1 MDTAA
6 HPAGNGASGTTLI
19 SHLLDSLAKRS
30 NYLEE
35 GVIHTNVDS
44 SVSKGDSLADLVT
57 LLSSITLAVKTV
69 GSMVRRMGLPQAEAQ
84 SVADINKI
92 ANDTWIRELTASDAC
107 CVLVSEDLNDPVVM
121 EERHRGNYAV
131 VFDPLTGLADP
142 PAQDMG
148 AIFGVFRQLT
158 QETEP
163 GVEDVLQPARN
174 LIAAGYAVYGAATM
188 VVLSYG
194 SGVHGFTLDPTLSEF
209 ILTHENMQVPYSGR
223 VYAINEGFSSK
234 LSPKTQQMLKALK
247 DEPALDGSTR
257 TCRYIGSMVPELHRT
272 IIRGGV
278 YIYPAHEAR
287 PQGRLKLLY
296 EAGPLAFVVEK
307 AGGQASTGTRAI
319 LDIQPESL
327 HHRVEVYTGS
337 EDDINLCTS
346 HFRKA
351 PWGRGPSTDPM
362 YSLRR
367 KRSIDA
373 QMKAGTEEA
382 DSGGPLVHSPSIG
395 AGGEDGFVCAYLP
408 VV

>member
-1 MDTAA
+1 
-6 HPAGNGASGTTLI
+6 
-19 SHLLDSLAKRS
+19 
-30 NYLEE
+30 
-35 GVIHTNVDS
+35 
-44 SVSKGDSLADLVT
+44 
-57 LLSSITLAVKTV
+57 
-69 GSMVRRMGLPQAEAQ
+69 
-84 SVADINKI
+84 
-92 ANDTWIRELTASDAC
+92 
-107 CVLVSEDLNDPVVM
+107 
-121 EERHRGNYAV
+121 
-131 VFDPLTGLADP
+131 
-142 PAQDMG
+142 
-148 AIFGVFRQLT
+148 
-158 QETEP
+158 
-163 GVEDVLQPARN
+163 
-174 LIAAGYAVYGAATM
+174 
-188 VVLSYG
+188 
-194 SGVHGFTLDPTLSEF
+194 
-209 ILTHENMQVPYSGR
+209 MQVPYSGR

-247 DEPALDGSTR
+247 ALKDEPALAGSTR

-287 PQGRLKLLY
+287 PQGRLQLLY

-307 AGGQASTGTRAI
+307 VGRQASTGTRAI

-327 HHRVEVYTGS
+327 HHRVEVYMGS

-351 PWGRGPSTDPM
+351 PWGRGPSADPM

-367 KRSIDA
+367 SRSIDA